1 MLKGRPKGGP
11 STSIFYPLSYPRDSG
26 GGGGRGSRLGT
37 SENETPLSPQPDGGE
52 GREQPV
58 SEAFFGGRKEE
69 KKDDDEQEAG
79 MHVGVRL
86 FCHFCHLYIFKKVL
100 SLLSSFHRKGH
111 LDW

>member
-11 STSIFYPLSYPRDSG
+11 SPSIFYPLSYPRDS

-79 MHVGVRL
+79 MHVGARRHFDTFDTCIFPKNIMFSL
-86 FCHFCHLYIFKKVL
+86 FF
-100 SLLSSFHRKGH
+100 
-111 LDW
+111 